1 MKSVPPKQEHSDFDL
16 MVKILVIGN
25 SAVGKTSVIN
35 KFCESAFT
43 HNHIATIGNIKLY
56 IQFL

>member
-1 MKSVPPKQEHSDFDL
+1 MKSVKKQEHSDFDI

-25 SAVGKTSVIN
+25 SAVGKTSIIN

-43 HNHIATIGNIKLY
+43 HNHIATIGNNK
-56 IQFL
+56 